1 MFVGPDGAR
10 CYNEVGEN
18 RHGRVKIAGEF
29 RPVDHPEK
37 AWFLWD
43 QTRMDELGGMGVVG
57 ALSVLAEEKYVKADT
72 LEQLVEACGMDA
84 DVLTAQIANW
94 AFFAEQGCD
103 YQFGRDAATIR
114 AFVRYISGVPQ
125 RRIPRGHTSWVSYA
139 FAPRYTRSPG
149 SMPRGL
155 AQAALG
161 LLG

>member
-1 MFVGPDGAR
+1 
-10 CYNEVGEN
+10 
-18 RHGRVKIAGEF
+18 
-29 RPVDHPEK
+29 
-37 AWFLWD
+37 
-43 QTRMDELGGMGVVG
+43 MGVVG

-114 AFVRYISGVPQ
+114 AFVRYISGVPP

>member
-10 CYNEVGEN
+10 YYNEVGEN

-125 RRIPRGHTSWVSYA
+125 RRIPRGHTSWVS
-139 FAPRYTRSPG
+139 
-149 SMPRGL
+149 
-155 AQAALG
+155 
-161 LLG
+161 

>member
-57 ALSVLAEEKYVKADT
+57 ALPVLAEEKYVKADT
-72 LEQLVEACGMDA
+72 LEQLAETCGIDA

-149 SMPRGL
+149 STPRGL